1 MMHVRFSLISGD
13 PRVLAGCIGYLQDE
27 ARPVLES
34 QHGSLGVSLLER
46 PGVVISE
53 WFWAT
58 HEALWLS
65 QETDAELRGEL
76 ARRVQRPVTAE
87 DYQVAVFE
95 REARPGQAVRL
106 TRVEVK
112 PAGVPDVVHVYGDTA
127 VPWLADTPGFCE
139 TLLFADPGGGQL
151 ISQTGWRDPAARAA
165 SPSVAEMIRS
175 GVLTDDDCQIRAVED
190 YRLVFDSARKP
201 DPTWG

>member
-1 MMHVRFSLISGD
+1 MMHVMFSLISAD
-13 PRVLAGCIGYLQDE
+13 PRVLAGCIGYLKDE

-34 QHGSLGVSLLER
+34 QHGSLGVSLLEG
-46 PGVVISE
+46 PGAVISE
-53 WFWAT
+53 SFWAT
-58 HEALWLS
+58 HAALWLS

-76 ARRVQRPVTAE
+76 ARRVQRPVTAK

-95 REARPGQAVRL
+95 RESPPGQAVRL

-112 PAGVPDVVHVYGDTA
+112 PAAVPDVVHVYGDTA
-127 VPWLADTPGFCE
+127 VPWLADTPGFRE
-139 TLLFADPGGGQL
+139 ALLFADPADGQL

-175 GVLTDDDCQIRAVED
+175 EVLADHDCQIRAVED
-190 YRLVFDSARKP
+190 YRLILGSARKP
-201 DPTWG
+201 GPAEW

>member
-1 MMHVRFSLISGD
+1 MMHVMFSLISAD
-13 PRVLAGCIGYLQDE
+13 PRVLAGCIGYLKDE

-34 QHGSLGVSLLER
+34 QHGSLGVSLLEG
-46 PGVVISE
+46 PGAVISE
-53 WFWAT
+53 SFWAT

-76 ARRVQRPVTAE
+76 ARRVQRPVAAK

-95 REARPGQAVRL
+95 RESPPGQAVRL

-112 PAGVPDVVHVYGDTA
+112 PAAVPDVVHVYGDTA

-139 TLLFADPGGGQL
+139 TLLFADPGGGEL
-151 ISQTGWRDPAARAA
+151 ISQTGWRDPAAQAA

-175 GVLTDDDCQIRAVED
+175 NVLADDDCQIRAVED
-190 YRLVFDSARKP
+190 YHLVFCSARKP
-201 DPTWG
+201 GPA

>member
-1 MMHVRFSLISGD
+1 MMHVQICLISGD
-13 PRVLAGCIGYLQDE
+13 PRVLAGCIGYLEDE

-34 QHGSLGVSLLER
+34 QHGSLGVSLLEGS
-46 PGVVISE
+46 GVVIAES
-53 WFWAT
+53 FWAT
-58 HEALWLS
+58 HAALWLS

-76 ARRVQRPVTAE
+76 ARRVQRPVVAR

-95 REARPGQAVRL
+95 REAPPGQAVRL

-112 PAGVPDVVHVYGDTA
+112 PAGVPDVIHVYGDTA

-139 TLLFADPGGGQL
+139 TLLFANPEGGQL
-151 ISQTGWRDPAARAA
+151 ISQTGWRDPAARTA

-175 GVLTDDDCQIRAVED
+175 DVLADDDCQIRAVED
-190 YRLVFDSARKP
+190 YRLAFGSARKP
-201 DPTWG
+201 GPGWG

>member
-13 PRVLAGCIGYLQDE
+13 PLVLAGCVGYLKDE

-34 QHGSLGVSLLER
+34 QHGSLGVSLLEG

-53 WFWAT
+53 SFWAT

-76 ARRVQRPVTAE
+76 GRRVQWPVTAE

-95 REARPGQAVRL
+95 REAPPGQAVRL

-127 VPWLADTPGFCE
+127 VPWLAGTPGFCE
-139 TLLFADPGGGQL
+139 TLLFADPRGGQL

-165 SPSVAEMIRS
+165 STSVAEMIRS
-175 GVLTDDDCQIRAVED
+175 DVLTDDNCQIRAVED

-201 DPTWG
+201 GPA